1 MRIKYPPRHSPR
13 VARKV
18 VLLHGISTDAPWY
31 DETNRILSRLFQVVE
46 LRYDHYR
53 NYAPLK
59 LVGNPPTLARAGTIA
74 AAVVGG
80 AVVGIAPL
88 VWGVAGAAG
97 IAFAGLGIA
106 QWRARSDL
114 ETALEYFI
122 TERERALGGDRRA
135 PHLIAHSLGSWLSM
149 RAAERYP
156 GVRFKRVV
164 LCGSVLPRAFPWAAL
179 VDRSR
184 NAPAVHAVR
193 NEVGLRDWVPLLAG
207 LLQKAA
213 PHFGGA
219 GRWGFVGP
227 PAVVHTHEGP
237 RHPCSACSPADIAP
251 VHNVPL
257 PFSHSAGF
265 AGGSQC
271 KTAWVPFLLGYD
283 PVEYNQVLDLC
294 EQLHEARASS
304 ERTELEAELFAREWR
319 WANGSLVAR
328 ATEFLLEVAP
338 PIRWDSRAGDIVL
351 VALGLFWRTLADAL
365 HALPEDEDAIFRALD
380 LHAALRNAVH
390 AVLDQIAL

>member
-1 MRIKYPPRHSPR
+1 L
-13 VARKV
+13 V
-18 VLLHGISTDAPWY
+18 HGISTDAPWY
-31 DETNRILSRLFQVVE
+31 EETNRILSRLFEVVE

-53 NYAPLK
+53 NNAPLK

-74 AAVVGG
+74 AVVGG
-80 AVVGIAPL
+80 AVAGVAPL
-88 VWGVAGAAG
+88 VWGIAGAAG

-114 ETALEYFI
+114 DNALEHFI
-122 TERERALGGDRRA
+122 AERERALGGDRRA
-135 PHLIAHSLGSWLSM
+135 PHLIAHSLGSWLSI

-156 GVRFKRVV
+156 GVRFRRVV

-179 VDRSR
+179 VNPSG
-184 NAPAVHAVR
+184 NAPAIRAVR

-207 LLQKAA
+207 LLQRAA

-219 GRWGFVGP
+219 GRWGFIGP
-227 PAVVHTHEGP
+227 TSVVHTQEGA
-237 RHPCSACSPADIAP
+237 RHPCSACGPWNIAP

-283 PVEYNQVLDLC
+283 PIEYNQLMDLC
-294 EQLHEARASS
+294 DQLHEARAPW
-304 ERTELEAELFAREWR
+304 ERTKLESELFAHEWR

-328 ATEFLLEVAP
+328 AMEFLLEAAP
-338 PIRWDSRAGDIVL
+338 QIRWDPRAGDIVL
-351 VALGLFWRTLADAL
+351 VALGVFWRTLADAL
-365 HALPEDEDAIFRALD
+365 HALPDDQDSIFRALD